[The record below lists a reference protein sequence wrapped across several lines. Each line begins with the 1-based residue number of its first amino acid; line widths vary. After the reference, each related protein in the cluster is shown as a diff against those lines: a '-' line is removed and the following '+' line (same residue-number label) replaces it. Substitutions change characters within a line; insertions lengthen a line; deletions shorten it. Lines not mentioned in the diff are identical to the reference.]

1 MRNFISPDGY
11 KKVPPEFE
19 LTDYVRLLNPPKQEK
34 AQLLRA
40 FQNVHKQL

>member
-1 MRNFISPDGY
+1 MRNFISADGY

-19 LTDYVRLLNPPKQEK
+19 LTDYVRLFTAPKQEK
-34 AQLLRA
+34 AKLLRA